1 MNKENVRRK
10 KHENLSF
17 VKPRGEQGE
26 ADQVAARLWINSEWS
41 SLIAKYPQSCVF
53 NADET
58 GLYFRALPEHTYAF
72 KNEKTRG
79 TKISKE
85 HLTI

>member
-1 MNKENVRRK
+1 MGKDDFVATEGWFHRWKKCENI
-10 KHENLSF
+10 SF
-17 VKPRGEQGE
+17 VKPHGEQGE

-72 KNEKTRG
+72 KNEKN
-79 TKISKE
+79 
-85 HLTI
+85 